1 MFWRKVL
8 AGVAGGVALAGLS
21 DPQLSSPRAED
32 RADLRA
38 DLGGPLGLAADFQS
52 AVGDRVFFGDA
63 SAELGTRGRLALQA
77 QAAWLLRYPHL
88 TVIVEGHADDTGGLA
103 HNLAISQQRAEA
115 VRRRLIQTGVAPE
128 RIRVLAFGRQ
138 RLIADCASAACS
150 AQNRRAV
157 TIIAPVDTAAVVP
170 APVPVARDHLP
181 ARRPL

>member
-1 MFWRKVL
+1 
-8 AGVAGGVALAGLS
+8 
-21 DPQLSSPRAED
+21 
-32 RADLRA
+32 
-38 DLGGPLGLAADFQS
+38 LGQAADFQS

-63 SAELGTRGRLALQA
+63 SAELGTRGRLALEA

-128 RIRVLAFGRQ
+128 RIRVVAFGRQ

-157 TIIAPVDTAAVVP
+157 TIIGPPVDTAAVVP
-170 APVPVARDHLP
+170 PPVPVARDDLP
-181 ARRPL
+181 ARRPLRRVN